1 MPFAVVHV
9 AFFVAWILV
18 NTGKLPALAP
28 FDPFPFNFLTQY
40 DTGLLLGSITIFTSG
55 DKAEI
60 KNVEKNLAR
69 SFAEGVRARRRHK
82 YKTCDRR
89 AAIWHR

>member
-28 FDPFPFNFLTQY
+28 FVPFPFNFLTQY
-40 DTGLLLGSITIFTSG
+40 NTGLLLGSSPSSHPATRQKSRTL
-55 DKAEI
+55 K
-60 KNVEKNLAR
+60 
-69 SFAEGVRARRRHK
+69 
-82 YKTCDRR
+82 KT
-89 AAIWHR
+89 